1 MAERAGLRTFI
12 RGLPMSSIVA
22 AILALIAVF
31 SVAQRLHAVSHRY
44 DQFDFTVFYG
54 WWSDYSSGGDPWT
67 DMRGPM
73 HGCNQP
79 PTFIE
84 TFSPLARL
92 DRRTAFWIRQA
103 AQFLCVFAAVL
114 LLARGKDPPLNPA
127 PTIIA
132 LSLVLVSRPFAGAVV
147 WSQIAPMLLALLCA
161 AWFCARW
168 KRPAAAGM
176 LMALAALLKLFPA
189 GVAGYFLFSR
199 RWRELGWTIGFFVA
213 GVLLTN
219 PVHWIELV
227 THGLPISYQVV
238 GHAELTVLY
247 VVRKAVAHFAGGAQP
262 VIAVWG
268 FTALID
274 LALIAIAAAATVT
287 SHGRADLD
295 GLVFGLWVALA
306 LLMSPLAWIAE
317 TLLLVPLYFFGL
329 IAVWQGFQSSE
340 PAGNFGE
347 NIGLIAGAATLVIC
361 IVTELIK
368 AVPHPGFPM
377 LLAAYLGA
385 AIILRTRLRSDSLR
399 NEAAK
404 VPNYDLRQGAGK
416 SPVSSQ
422 RT

>member
-12 RGLPMSSIVA
+12 HRLPITTIVA
-22 AILALIAVF
+22 AILALIAAV
-31 SVAQRLHAVSHRY
+31 SLAQRLPAISHRY
-44 DQFDFTVFYG
+44 NQFDFTVFYG

-79 PTFIE
+79 PSFIE

-92 DRRTAFWIRQA
+92 DRKTAFWIWHA
-103 AQFLCVFAAVL
+103 AQFLCVITAVL
-114 LLARGKDPPLNPA
+114 LLARGNDPPRGGA
-127 PTIIA
+127 PTIIV
-132 LSLVLVSRPFAGAVV
+132 LSLVLMSRPFGGALV
-147 WSQIAPMLLALLCA
+147 WSKIAPMLLALLCA
-161 AWFCARW
+161 AWFCARRN
-168 KRPAAAGM
+168 RPAAAGM
-176 LMALAALLKLFPA
+176 FMALAALLKLFPA
-189 GVAGYFLFSR
+189 GAAGYFLFSR
-199 RWRELGWTIGFFVA
+199 RWRALSWTVGCFVG

-274 LALIAIAAAATVT
+274 LALIAIAAAATIA

-306 LLMSPLAWIAE
+306 LLMSPLAWINEA
-317 TLLLVPLYFFGL
+317 LLLLPLFSFGL
-329 IAVWQGFQSSE
+329 LAAWQGFQSST
-340 PAGNFGE
+340 PAGN
-347 NIGLIAGAATLVIC
+347 NRLIAGAATLVIC
-361 IVTELIK
+361 IATELIK

-377 LLAAYLGA
+377 LLAASLA
-385 AIILRTRLRSDSLR
+385 AALILHTRTRSDLAHA
-399 NEAAK
+399 EAAK
-404 VPNYDLRQGAGK
+404 IPA
-416 SPVSSQ
+416 
-422 RT
+422 